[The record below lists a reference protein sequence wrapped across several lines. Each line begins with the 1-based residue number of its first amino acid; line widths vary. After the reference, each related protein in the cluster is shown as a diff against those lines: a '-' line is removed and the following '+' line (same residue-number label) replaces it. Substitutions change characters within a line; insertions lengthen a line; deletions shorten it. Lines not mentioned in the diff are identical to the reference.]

1 MSCTAFRSI
10 IDSSER
16 LGRHTYSNIAKRR
29 KVGGGIEVKSD
40 AHEIPIN
47 VTTQKN
53 INALLA
59 DG

>member
-1 MSCTAFRSI
+1 MHCVQKYNRFIREVREAHVFKYSK
-10 IDSSER
+10 EKE
-16 LGRHTYSNIAKRR
+16 GR
-29 KVGGGIEVKSD
+29 GGGIVVKSD

-47 VTTQKN
+47 VTTQEN